1 MAVSTTQSIWR
12 SGGGDQSRTAYC
24 GTGLMAAQF
33 YFDATQTSGNV
44 LNASGGQAVIL
55 PAGAVIV
62 QINANA
68 AGTGGTNPTFDMG
81 FTTYNS
87 GTATPAGL
95 LNETDA
101 DAGKQVLDWAS
112 ASNVGLGAV
121 MSSTEMV
128 YITGRAGAS
137 AATGETSAVKFCTTS
152 LIRCSASRTSDRS
165 QSWQSNL
172 T

>member
-12 SGGGDQSRTAYC
+12 SGGGDQTRTAYC
-24 GTGLMAAQF
+24 GTGLMVAEF
-33 YFDATQTSGNV
+33 YFSATQTSGNV
-44 LNASGGQAVIL
+44 LNQSGGTAVIL

-81 FTTYNS
+81 FTLYGGA

-95 LNETDA
+95 LDEADA
-101 DAGKQVLDWAS
+101 DVGKQVFNWAS
-112 ASNVGLGAV
+112 ATAGASMNAA
-121 MSSTEMV
+121 MSSTQMV

-137 AATGETSAVKFCTTS
+137 AATGGSISGDIIYYVNDPLVGQQSA
-152 LIRCSASRTSDRS
+152 
-165 QSWQSNL
+165 
-172 T
+172 